1 MATIVTCYYLL
12 DKSKHSPSEYKIWIN
27 NFISNLKNANIII
40 FTCNKDRS
48 QIDDI
53 VKKNSS
59 INYHIIEKEI
69 KDLMVSIKY
78 SDIWENQYKIDPT
91 PNCGR
96 GIDCYKIWNNKFSFL
111 KKAIE
116 INPFNSDKFI
126 WNDIGNVRNSNV
138 FKYLNDYPSEKNIS
152 NDKLDIVLLNSFNDN
167 TQLIFQNEIHFSGS
181 MFGAHKNVI
190 LQLEKLYY
198 IYFEI
203 YIKKNKF
210 IGCDQQIISSLYL
223 KNKEKFNCIIPHNS
237 TIDRWFYLYQY
248 YST

>member
-1 MATIVTCYYLL
+1 MATIVTCYYLI
-12 DKSKHSPSEYKIWIN
+12 DKSKHTPSEYKIWIN
-27 NFISNLKNANIII
+27 NLISNLKNVNIVI
-40 FTCNKDRS
+40 FTCAKDRS
-48 QIDDI
+48 QIDEI
-53 VKKNSS
+53 VTKNSS

-69 KDLMVSIKY
+69 KNLMVSTKY
-78 SDIWENQYKIDPT
+78 SDIWENQYKMDAT
-91 PNCGR
+91 TNCGR

-111 KKAIE
+111 KEAIE

-138 FKYLNDYPSEKNIS
+138 FKYLNHYPSEKNIS
-152 NDKLDIVLLNSFNDN
+152 NDKLDIVLLNSFNDHS
-167 TQLIFQNEIHFSGS
+167 QLIFQNEIHFSGS

-203 YIKKNKF
+203 YLKKNKF

-223 KNKEKFNCIIPHNS
+223 KNKDKFNCIIPHNS
-237 TIDRWFYLYQY
+237 TIDPWFYLYQY